1 MKIRTVVSCVLRPAL
16 ALAVVLPLA
25 ACGDSQ
31 QSGSDTDTAGAAST
45 AVQQVPQQ
53 TAPSLIASEIHRAMQ
68 QARQELSTQDI
79 DLGHIVGDGRHDRSE
94 DQDKLPKAV
103 VTPQGDLVIA
113 GKTVRATPEQH
124 AMLLDYRQQIVG
136 IAEAG
141 MDIGEQGANLG
152 TKAAKEAIWAALT
165 GKNDK
170 EIEQRIKPQTEQ
182 IKAAAL
188 KLCQR
193 LPDTLVAQQKLAAA
207 MPEFRPYATMTQKD
221 VDDCGKDL
229 QDDD

>member
-1 MKIRTVVSCVLRPAL
+1 
-16 ALAVVLPLA
+16 
-25 ACGDSQ
+25 
-31 QSGSDTDTAGAAST
+31 
-45 AVQQVPQQ
+45 
-53 TAPSLIASEIHRAMQ
+53 MQ

-79 DLGHIVGDGRHDRSE
+79 DLGHIRVGGGRHDRSE

-103 VTPQGDLVIA
+103 ITPQGDLVIA
-113 GKTVRATPEQH
+113 GKTVQATPEQH
-124 AMLLDYRQQIVG
+124 AMLLGYRQQIVG

-141 MDIGEQGANLG
+141 MDIGEQGASLG
-152 TKAAKEAIWAALT
+152 AKAAKEAIWGALT

-193 LPDTLVAQQKLAAA
+193 LPDTLAAQQKLAAA
-207 MPEFRPYATMTQKD
+207 MPEFRPYATMTQED
-221 VDDCGKDL
+221 VDDCGKDA
-229 QDDD
+229 QDD